1 MMLRRCAAVDARRF
15 ADEYWGRQPLLTRA
29 DALPRDFSDLLSPET
44 VDELIAERGVRAPF
58 IRLAKE
64 GDVLP
69 KDCYL
74 GPAGFGAEIADQIDS
89 AKLLSQF
96 ASGATIVLQ
105 GLHRLWPPLIDFVR
119 QTVDEF
125 GHPVQ
130 ANAYITPP
138 VNRGFDPHY
147 DVHDVFVLQV
157 SGQKRWIVHEPV
169 YEHPLPS
176 QPWTGHRAA
185 IEKRVAQ
192 DAPVIDTV
200 LHEGDALYLPRGWV
214 HSAQALQMTSIHL
227 TIGISPVTAVDVAR
241 AVVDQLAADAA
252 FRGSLPMGVADA
264 DETMATVSKVM
275 AEMVG
280 SLRDDAATLSAG
292 AAAHL
297 ARRHADRTRPVAVRP
312 LASLAAS
319 ERAGETAVGWRH
331 GLSATVDQSGDRI
344 VLRLPDRTIAF
355 PQTCGAAVR
364 ALHEGAVV
372 DAADTPGLDVAD
384 ATVLIRRLLRE
395 GVLVPVSSVVPV
407 QRNSPADAG

>member
-1 MMLRRCAAVDARRF
+1 MMLRRCAAVDAGRF

-185 IEKRVAQ
+185 IDKRVAR

-200 LHEGDALYLPRGWV
+200 LEEGDALYLPRGWV

-227 TIGISPVTAVDVAR
+227 TIGISPVTAADVAR

-252 FRGSLPMGVADA
+252 FRGSLPMGAADA

-312 LASLAAS
+312 LAALAAS
-319 ERAGETAVGWRH
+319 ERAAQTAVRWRH
-331 GLSATVDQSGDRI
+331 GLSATVGQSGDRI
-344 VLRLPDRTIAF
+344 VLRLPDRTITF
-355 PQTCGAAVR
+355 PQICGAAVR
-364 ALHEGAVV
+364 ALHEGTVV
-372 DAADTPGLDVAD
+372 DAASTPGLDAAD
-384 ATVLIRRLLRE
+384 AAVLIRRLLRE
-395 GVLVPVSSVVPV
+395 GVLVPMSSAVPV